1 MILLTGASQ
10 GIGYECAKSLLAR
23 TDARVMITGRS
34 VVGLE
39 RARAGTPDAQRDRL
53 LLQVCDQSRPEDVEA
68 LGALLGDPGTQFEG
82 AILGVGLNPMYTEG
96 PQRLHAVDPAIADAV
111 IRTNC
116 THAFRLTGT
125 ILERFRRQR
134 SGVLIWI
141 GSQAYQVGL
150 PGAALYCAT
159 KAFLS
164 GLAHTAH
171 LEYSESG
178 VRVHLL
184 NPGLVRT
191 PRNSKVIE
199 RFAARH
205 GRVVQDAGEVAAR
218 IVSIYLGLVR
228 EPVEGDL

>member
-1 MILLTGASQ
+1 MILITGASQ
-10 GIGYECAKSLLAR
+10 GIGYECAKALLAR
-23 TDARVMITGRS
+23 TSARVMITGRND
-34 VVGLE
+34 VRLE
-39 RARAGTPDAQRDRL
+39 QARAGTPCGARDRL
-53 LLQVCDQSRPEDVEA
+53 LVRVSDQSRPEDVEA
-68 LGALLGDPGTQFEG
+68 LGALLGDPATPLEG

-96 PQRLHAVDPAIADAV
+96 PQRLHAVAPATVEIV

-116 THAFRLTGT
+116 THTLLLTAA

-141 GSQAYQVGL
+141 GSQAYHVGL
-150 PGAALYCAT
+150 PGAGLYCAT

-164 GLAHTAH
+164 GLARTAH
-171 LEYSESG
+171 HEYAERG

-191 PRNSKVIE
+191 PRTGGVID

-205 GRVVQDAGEVAAR
+205 GRVVEDAALVAAR
-218 IVSIYLGLVR
+218 IVSVYLSPGP
-228 EPVEGDL
+228 EPVEIDL